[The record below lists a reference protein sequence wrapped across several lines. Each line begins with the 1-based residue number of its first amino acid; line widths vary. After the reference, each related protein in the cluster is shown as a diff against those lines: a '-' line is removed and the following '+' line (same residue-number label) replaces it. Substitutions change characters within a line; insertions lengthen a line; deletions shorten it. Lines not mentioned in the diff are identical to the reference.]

1 MPSQDS
7 SHPAPCRLLRPT
19 DSTSTPHESGRA
31 WLVILRLTDPRYG
44 RGILGYGPGA
54 HQALRQE
61 CHSCE
66 PWDELEGDQK
76 DPVSSSMSWVKPFSK
91 SAIANRTKVRCG
103 DDHGP
108 GGLNA

>member
-7 SHPAPCRLLRPT
+7 SHPAPCRLLRLT
-19 DSTSTPHESGRA
+19 DSTSTPHESSRA

-61 CHSCE
+61 RHSCE
-66 PWDELEGDQK
+66 PWDEFEGDQK
-76 DPVSSSMSWVKPFSK
+76 DAGFQQHVLGQAFFEKR
-91 SAIANRTKVRCG
+91 NRKQDEG
-103 DDHGP
+103 
-108 GGLNA
+108 